1 MRPASSV
8 SSEKKF
14 NQEIM
19 NKRPKSAIVKFPLIN
34 NSKIRIKSKENHKDE
49 NKEKVKLIP
58 YKIGKEQLY
67 EDTVHLKIAVN
78 KLRSQ
83 LDEAKS
89 TIVQKDLEIKQK
101 NKIIE
106 DCTRDN
112 DVEVVHK
119 ENIEKGKEST
129 LISSCKKKYYEMKK
143 LYRKK
148 CEEND
153 ILKAHIKITKIKE
166 LEKENNK
173 LQNDLRKMKNLYL
186 DLQEEIEGGNKQIND
201 LNDYKNKFVEQHILL
216 SSIQS
221 SCKQLNK
228 DNSQLKSQLNQIGN
242 EKEKKQKETKKLRTL
257 NMKLKFTNGKLLLEK
272 KQREQAEMKSN
283 DYEDKKRK
291 LNEKLS
297 LLVNDYKNK
306 GEEIR
311 KLNNLIITGGKKED
325 MKVSKT
331 IKQSEIII
339 GENEK
344 EEKKNELI
352 KSLLKDAQ
360 FKVNIYEKYL
370 NEKNYNISRILR
382 KYNYNNGLMN
392 SHSIPLNINSNPK
405 PPSPK
410 RTKTKNNFEDRNKN
424 VENEIL
430 QNINVNNDENQY
442 LEEKEIQKYRPISK
456 EEKKIDEEDKLNDLS
471 ETLLNEIQNALPQI
485 MRINLEAKKIT
496 KDKLE
501 EQIKIILDNF
511 EKMGGEISKDDFI
524 EPFRQLLIEN
534 MKITKENDVQLISSF
549 LENLLDQFENNI
561 DQFMDYLNNIF
572 SNIYEFSDNENE
584 KMDKLK
590 FEIDKYP
597 SLLNKIKEKDTNNNY
612 IISYL
617 DYWNISSEI
626 KVNLEDE
633 LNEFLLYNMKKNV
646 PENYS
651 IFDLNYKIIEELNQE
666 NFNIIE
672 ENVDI
677 ETDSNEKINSEKK
690 ITDSHNENNNEKD
703 NNDGGIE
710 VHNENNNEIDNN
722 DGGIEVHNEN
732 NNEIDNNDGGIE
744 VHNENNNDIDN
755 NDGGIEVHNE
765 NESEKFEIIEND
777 KNISGFEKDEEYK
790 EEINDYNLNDYM
802 EDYIRVNNILKTF
815 KEKIKNNNENLENIF
830 IINEYVED
838 GEEKIEAI
846 QKDEFIKILKDNEIQ
861 LENDDEEKIYSELK
875 LDDKFN
881 KPDFLNLSLIKKK
894 LENEE
899 L

>member
-1 MRPASSV
+1 M
-8 SSEKKF
+8 E
-14 NQEIM
+14 NG
-19 NKRPKSAIVKFPLIN
+19 
-34 NSKIRIKSKENHKDE
+34 KI
-49 NKEKVKLIP
+49 
-58 YKIGKEQLY
+58 
-67 EDTVHLKIAVN
+67 
-78 KLRSQ
+78 
-83 LDEAKS
+83 
-89 TIVQKDLEIKQK
+89 
-101 NKIIE
+101 
-106 DCTRDN
+106 
-112 DVEVVHK
+112 
-119 ENIEKGKEST
+119 
-129 LISSCKKKYYEMKK
+129 
-143 LYRKK
+143 
-148 CEEND
+148 
-153 ILKAHIKITKIKE
+153 
-166 LEKENNK
+166 
-173 LQNDLRKMKNLYL
+173 
-186 DLQEEIEGGNKQIND
+186 
-201 LNDYKNKFVEQHILL
+201 
-216 SSIQS
+216 
-221 SCKQLNK
+221 
-228 DNSQLKSQLNQIGN
+228 QIG
-242 EKEKKQKETKKLRTL
+242 
-257 NMKLKFTNGKLLLEK
+257 
-272 KQREQAEMKSN
+272 
-283 DYEDKKRK
+283 
-291 LNEKLS
+291 
-297 LLVNDYKNK
+297 
-306 GEEIR
+306 
-311 KLNNLIITGGKKED
+311 
-325 MKVSKT
+325 
-331 IKQSEIII
+331 
-339 GENEK
+339 
-344 EEKKNELI
+344 
-352 KSLLKDAQ
+352 
-360 FKVNIYEKYL
+360 
-370 NEKNYNISRILR
+370 
-382 KYNYNNGLMN
+382 
-392 SHSIPLNINSNPK
+392 
-405 PPSPK
+405 
-410 RTKTKNNFEDRNKN
+410 
-424 VENEIL
+424 
-430 QNINVNNDENQY
+430 
-442 LEEKEIQKYRPISK
+442 EKEIQKYRPISK

-597 SLLNKIKEKDTNNNY
+597 SLLNKIKEKDINNNY

-690 ITDSHNENNNEKD
+690 ITDSHNENNNEK
-703 NNDGGIE
+703 
-710 VHNENNNEIDNN
+710 
-722 DGGIEVHNEN
+722 
-732 NNEIDNNDGGIE
+732 
-744 VHNENNNDIDN
+744 DN